1 MAAKG
6 NERPIIIV
14 KKKKKGGHG
23 HHGGAWKVAYADFVT
38 AMMAFF
44 MVMWLV
50 AAVTKEQRAAI
61 FDYFKN
67 PSMEPG
73 KSSKPAPGQMGP
85 GGASTSPINLHGGLD
100 AMRPAVTRQK
110 DVGGTAA
117 PVLSR
122 NDASQDGSSKI
133 KTPDHTLNPEDIAT
147 AAREAE
153 HKQLESLMEQLREAV
168 DKSQALEP
176 FKDQLLLDIT
186 PEGVRIQIV
195 DAQNRPMFD
204 VGSAHLRDYTTAIL
218 RELAPYLDSVPNRIS
233 LTGHTDMRPYPSNNG
248 YTNWELSAD
257 RANAARRALVAGGL
271 PDEKISRV
279 VGLSSSVLFNK
290 TEPQSPINRRISIVV
305 MTKQAEQAALA
316 TDVASAEPPTEPTPA
331 EAAPTPAAPA
341 PAAAPSAS
349 ATPGSQPAAAPSANA
364 TPGAQPTAAPAANAA
379 QIAPPTATP
388 AASSAQVAP
397 TTATP
402 AAAATAVARPTAT
415 PAASAT
421 PIARPATAP
430 VARPTAA
437 PIATANANTPH
448 G

>member
-6 NERPIIIV
+6 NNERPIIIV
-14 KKKKKGGHG
+14 RKKKKAARV

-50 AAVTKEQRAAI
+50 TAVSKEQRAAI

-100 AMRPAVTRQK
+100 AMRPAIAKIK

-122 NDASQDGSSKI
+122 SDKNQDGSNSVKSTEHPP
-133 KTPDHTLNPEDIAT
+133 TPQE
-147 AAREAE
+147 AAAVQQANER
-153 HKQLESLMEQLREAV
+153 KKLESLMAELRQAV

-233 LTGHTDMRPYPSNNG
+233 LTGHTDVRPYPSTNG

-257 RANAARRALVAGGL
+257 RANAARRALTAGGL
-271 PDEKISRV
+271 PDAKISRV
-279 VGLSSSVLFNK
+279 VGLSSSVLFDK
-290 TEPQSPINRRISIVV
+290 QQPQSPINRRISIVV
-305 MTKQAEQAALA
+305 MTKQAEEAALK
-316 TDVASAEPPTEPTPA
+316 TDVASETPA
-331 EAAPTPAAPA
+331 TTPATAPA
-341 PAAAPSAS
+341 TSDQPAPRSSAS
-349 ATPGSQPAAAPSANA
+349 ITPVAS
-364 TPGAQPTAAPAANAA
+364 PTAAPGAR
-379 QIAPPTATP
+379 P
-388 AASSAQVAP
+388 V
-397 TTATP
+397 
-402 AAAATAVARPTAT
+402 AAAA
-415 PAASAT
+415 S
-421 PIARPATAP
+421 
-430 VARPTAA
+430 
-437 PIATANANTPH
+437 
-448 G
+448 